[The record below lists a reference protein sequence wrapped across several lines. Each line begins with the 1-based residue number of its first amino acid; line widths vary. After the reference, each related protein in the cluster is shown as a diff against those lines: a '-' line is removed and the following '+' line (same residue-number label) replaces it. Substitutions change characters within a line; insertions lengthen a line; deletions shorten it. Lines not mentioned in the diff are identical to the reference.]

1 VSKGPKPLKV
11 TDQTGKPVD
20 VASAALREAGFQVVL
35 TSENSTDVPEGRV
48 LRQSPDGGSGQ
59 KGDTIT
65 LTRSLGPVL
74 VRVPNV
80 TAMNVQAAE
89 QVMAEAGFKTDVD
102 HDAGAYLGFVVSTGP
117 KARAEAPQGSTI
129 TLHVV

>member
-1 VSKGPKPLKV
+1 M
-11 TDQTGKPVD
+11 
-20 VASAALREAGFQVVL
+20 
-35 TSENSTDVPEGRV
+35 

-59 KGDTIT
+59 KGDTVT

-89 QVMAEAGFKTDVD
+89 QVMAEAGFKTEVD
-102 HDAGAYLGFVVSTGP
+102 QDDGAHLGFVVSTGP
-117 KARAEAPQGSTI
+117 KARAEAPEGSTI
-129 TLHVV
+129 TLHVF